1 MDSRA
6 AEVAKLERERKFNAD
21 EMCYVSA
28 EKSLVGRHARG
39 AGLGNAP
46 RCWRC

>member
-28 EKSLVGRHARG
+28 EKSLVGRHARRW
-39 AGLGNAP
+39 AGDAP
-46 RCWRC
+46 RCRRC